1 MRFVLAW
8 YVPEWRSAFTYER
21 VNMTRYRGAQDIV
34 EEVTRRHDEYL
45 NRISRWQQVVYGE
58 SYPAWLKDALINSLL
73 LIPEDS
79 YWAVAK
85 PPLGDWCFPDGLLG
99 MIESPRAAPQIE
111 CIPCSWYGQIP
122 ILYFFP
128 DLMRSTLRGYKEYQ
142 RAEDGAMV
150 FNFGARDEMWWYG
163 GHAVENQIALKGF
176 CFVDMVYRHW
186 MRTQDDTVVAE
197 FYPAVKGATD
207 FAIRARPEQ
216 YGMMHMPTFGSATE
230 WWEGWA
236 WKGLTTYAGS
246 LNLASLLE
254 AEKMALSYGDEDFAR
269 KCRKWFHEGRK
280 VMEDLLGTHQGYL
293 LFRDMETGQ
302 VADDIMANQFDAE
315 WVSRYNGL
323 ESVFDPKRFQVGL
336 DAIARANVVDTG
348 AAAFATREGRPLM
361 RAYSNFIPEM
371 FILGMTYMY
380 AGNVELGV
388 EICKRTLDNLYQKQ
402 LVAFDWPNWI
412 FMDTGERAYGSDYHQ
427 NMIVS
432 SITAALESQA
442 IEQAT
447 AEGSLIDGI
456 LDAGQRPERLR
467 LDSDPIIRGNHNQAV
482 PDCIPPTLGE
492 VKEFG
497 DDREE

>member
-1 MRFVLAW
+1 
-8 YVPEWRSAFTYER
+8 
-21 VNMTRYRGAQDIV
+21 MTRYRGAQDIV